1 MASSTEPRGV
11 PAEGG
16 DERAAEIERRKSDH
30 LSLAAGE
37 GVETT
42 ARAGWGDVHLVHDA
56 LPRVDADDVDLSVD
70 LLGRRLA
77 LPLVI
82 TGMTGGHQKAHEVNR
97 VLASAAERN
106 GLAFGVGSQRAAL
119 RDPALVP
126 TYAVAREAAPTAFL
140 IGNIGISQLIDQP
153 GEARLGEAD
162 LALVVEMVR
171 ADALAV
177 HLNYLEEMVQPEG
190 QTRARGAED
199 ALASLARGCRVPIIA
214 KETGAGIGRRTA
226 ERLAALGVRAIDVGG
241 VGGTSFATIESR
253 RARERGDEI
262 RAALGERFVDWGL
275 PTAVAVAGAVSTGLP
290 VIATG
295 GVRGG
300 LDAAVA
306 LALGATAVGVGRPL
320 LQAALRGER
329 YVQDW
334 IARFESELRAAT
346 FLAGVARV
354 ADLRSAPRVVLGDT
368 REWLAQLGYPTTP
381 A

>member
-1 MASSTEPRGV
+1 M
-11 PAEGG
+11 
-16 DERAAEIERRKSDH
+16 
-30 LSLAAGE
+30 
-37 GVETT
+37 
-42 ARAGWGDVHLVHDA
+42 
-56 LPRVDADDVDLSVD
+56 
-70 LLGRRLA
+70 
-77 LPLVI
+77 
-82 TGMTGGHQKAHEVNR
+82 
-97 VLASAAERN
+97 
-106 GLAFGVGSQRAAL
+106 
-119 RDPALVP
+119 
-126 TYAVAREAAPTAFL
+126 
-140 IGNIGISQLIDQP
+140 
-153 GEARLGEAD
+153 
-162 LALVVEMVR
+162 
-171 ADALAV
+171 
-177 HLNYLEEMVQPEG
+177 
-190 QTRARGAED
+190 
-199 ALASLARGCRVPIIA
+199 
-214 KETGAGIGRRTA
+214 
-226 ERLAALGVRAIDVGG
+226 RAIDVGG

-253 RARERGDEI
+253 RARERGDET

-334 IARFESELRAAT
+334 IARFESELRTAT

-381 A
+381 REPSDEGSALGNTPT